1 MEMSEKL
8 YQLRKEKGWSQEEV
22 AVQLQVSR
30 QTVSKWE
37 SGTTI
42 PDTKR
47 LKQLCSLY
55 GISVESLLGDSA
67 LTNTQQPFDT
77 ASDLIDWTSAWAKK
91 YPILQEYKTMEDI
104 HKHQEK
110 IDIWYQRFQKVYG
123 TNDLDTFLILK
134 DMLYQGY
141 LKKIK
146 K

>member
-1 MEMSEKL
+1 MEMSDKL

-47 LKQLCSLY
+47 LKQLSSLY

-91 YPILQEYKTMEDI
+91 
-104 HKHQEK
+104 
-110 IDIWYQRFQKVYG
+110 
-123 TNDLDTFLILK
+123 
-134 DMLYQGY
+134 
-141 LKKIK
+141 
-146 K
+146 